1 MGLQFG
7 FEGQKSAAAAQE
19 TKVDVNTGEETKV
32 DNNGEEVSTLDNNGN
47 PGEQTPPA
55 DNNGEGG
62 NNGDDN
68 LEVGTVVTLG
78 EDNYTVNEKGDLVD
92 KDGNI
97 FKEAKDVKA
106 FLDEYEVSEKDE
118 TPVFDINGMIETVG
132 TKITD
137 EDGKDVIFENT
148 PQGAAA
154 YVNEVLELKKE
165 EFAKAGVEAL
175 IEKYP
180 IVNDFLNYY
189 IANGNS
195 YEGFGQ
201 NKDRSSIVID
211 ENNEAQ
217 QEAIIREAWKE
228 SKRAGNVDA
237 YIKYLKD
244 SNQLKDVAQSEL
256 EGLQEYDKRIKE
268 QIAKEAQERIIK
280 EQQEQEQYWGMVKEI
295 IDNKQI
301 AGYKL
306 PEVIMLNRD
315 GKQVTASL
323 NDFYNYVY
331 QVDDK
336 GISRYEYSL
345 MNKTPK
351 ERCERQL
358 LEAYLDFTGN
368 DYTSLIN
375 LAMAEEKKKQLV
387 LTSANRKT
395 KVTITKPK
403 REESKTAASTANK
416 IAGSY

>member
-32 DNNGEEVSTLDNNGN
+32 DNNGEEVATLDNNGN
-47 PGEQTPPA
+47 LGEQTPPA

-62 NNGDDN
+62 DDN
-68 LEVGTVVTLG
+68 LEVGTVVSLG

-106 FLDEYEVSEKDE
+106 FLEEYEVSEKDE
-118 TPVFDINGMIETVG
+118 TPVFDINGMIEAVG

-137 EDGKDVIFENT
+137 EDGKDVVFENT
-148 PQGAAA
+148 PEGAAA

-256 EGLQEYDKRIKE
+256 EGLQEYDRRVKE
-268 QIAKEAQERIIK
+268 QIAKEAQERIVK

-306 PEVIMLNRD
+306 PEVIMLNKD

-387 LTSANRKT
+387 LTSASKKN

-403 REESKTAASTANK
+403 REETKTAGSTANK
-416 IAGSY
+416 IASSY